1 MTDYNVPNLAED
13 SDNEEYSNEPLS
25 MDSLEGYQQFVRS
38 TKAYDSEYNLV
49 YPVLGLAN
57 EAGEVA
63 GKLKKIMRDESG
75 QMSEENFYAIVAEL
89 GDVAWYLTAVADDLG
104 ITISDIF
111 YENYKK
117 LSSRKARGVIKGSGD
132 NR

>member
-1 MTDYNVPNLAED
+1 MTEDYNVPN
-13 SDNEEYSNEPLS
+13 NPEESQELVNLD
-25 MDSLEGYQQFVRS
+25 MDSLQGYQEFVRS
-38 TKAYDSEYNLV
+38 TKAYSSEYNLV
-49 YPVLGLAN
+49 YPILGLAN

-63 GKLKKIMRDESG
+63 GKLKKIMRDEDG
-75 QMSEENFYAIVAEL
+75 QLSQESFHALVAEL
-89 GDVAWYLTAVADDLG
+89 GDVLWYVTAVADDLG

>member
-1 MTDYNVPNLAED
+1 MTMDNINPETGEVAEI
-13 SDNEEYSNEPLS
+13 N
-25 MDSLEGYQQFVRS
+25 MDTLEGYQAFVRS
-38 TKAYDSEYNLV
+38 TKAYDPEYQLV
-49 YPVLGLAN
+49 YPILGLAN

-75 QMSEENFYAIVAEL
+75 QLSQESFKALVAEL
-89 GDVAWYLTAVADDLG
+89 GDVLWYVTATADDLG

-111 YENYKK
+111 YENYQK

>member
-1 MTDYNVPNLAED
+1 MTQDYNTPVNDDGEDYVPANID
-13 SDNEEYSNEPLS
+13 
-25 MDSLEGYQQFVRS
+25 MDSLQAYQDFVKS
-38 TKAYDSEYNLV
+38 TKAYDKEYTLV
-49 YPVLGLAN
+49 YPILGLAN

-63 GKLKKIMRDESG
+63 GKLKKIMRDEDG
-75 QMSEENFYAIVAEL
+75 QLSRESFHAIVAEL
-89 GDVAWYLTAVADDLG
+89 GDVVWYVTAVADDLG

>member
-1 MTDYNVPNLAED
+1 MSEVTELVNDYNTPEIPESTVMD
-13 SDNEEYSNEPLS
+13 
-25 MDSLEGYQQFVRS
+25 MDSLQSYQDFVRS
-38 TKAYDSEYNLV
+38 TKAYDPEYNLV
-49 YPVLGLAN
+49 YPVLGLTN

-63 GKLKKIMRDESG
+63 GKLKKIMRDENG
-75 QMSEENFYAIVAEL
+75 QMSPESFHAIVAEL
-89 GDVAWYLTAVADDLG
+89 GDVAWYLTAIADDLG

-117 LSSRKARGVIKGSGD
+117 LTSRKARGVIKGSGD

>member
-1 MTDYNVPNLAED
+1 MSEVPQEVVNDYNTPET
-13 SDNEEYSNEPLS
+13 EPVDMD
-25 MDSLEGYQQFVRS
+25 MDSLQAYQEFVRS
-38 TKAYDSEYNLV
+38 TKAYDAEYALV
-49 YPVLGLAN
+49 YPILGLTN

-63 GKLKKIMRDESG
+63 GKLKKIMRDENG
-75 QMSEENFYAIVAEL
+75 QLSQASFHALVAEL
-89 GDVAWYLTAVADDLG
+89 GDVLWYVTAVADDLG